1 MPKNYEIK
9 TFVKSIENIRAAA
22 RKLVKNKAYKHYKEF
37 QKDIYYKTGKD
48 RLKLRIIN
56 NETGNLIF
64 YDRKER
70 YNKRVSNYIISETK
84 NFSELDE
91 ILKKLFNIFVVVDK
105 EREIFIYDNIRIHLD
120 KVKKLGSFL
129 EIEIIYDS
137 LKEAKK
143 IMSELIEYF
152 NLEEKDFI
160 KESYSDILIR
170 KKKLNLNQLI

>member
-9 TFVKSIENIRAAA
+9 TYVNNVKNLRRDV
-22 RKLVKNKAYKHYKEF
+22 RKLVKNKTHRHCKEF

-64 YDRKER
+64 YDRKEH
-70 YNKRVSNYIISETK
+70 NKKRVSNYIISETK
-84 NFSELDE
+84 NFKELDE
-91 ILKKLFNIFVVVDK
+91 ILKKLFDIFVVVDK

-129 EIEIIYDS
+129 EIEIIYNS
-137 LKEAKK
+137 FKEAKK
-143 IMSELIEYF
+143 TMNELIEYF

-160 KESYSDILIR
+160 KESYSDMLIR
-170 KKKLNLNQLI
+170 KLKNI

>member
-9 TFVKSIENIRAAA
+9 TFVKSIENIRKAA
-22 RKLVKNKAYKHYKEF
+22 RKLIKYKTYKHYKES

-64 YDRKER
+64 YDRKEH
-70 YNKRVSNYIISETK
+70 NKKRVSNYIISETK
-84 NFSELDE
+84 NFKELDE
-91 ILKKLFNIFVVVDK
+91 TLKKLFDIFVIIDK
-105 EREIFIYDNIRIHLD
+105 EREIFVYDNIRIHLD

-129 EIEIIYDS
+129 EIEIIYGS
-137 LKEAKK
+137 FKAAKK
-143 IMSELIEYF
+143 IMNELLEYF

-160 KESYSDILIR
+160 KESYSDMLIR
-170 KKKLNLNQLI
+170 KRNKI

>member
-9 TFVKSIENIRAAA
+9 SSVKSVEYIREVA
-22 RKLVKNKAYKHYKEF
+22 RKLVKNKTHKHFKEF
-37 QKDIYYKTGKD
+37 QKDIYYDTGKG

-64 YDRKER
+64 YDRKEH
-70 YNKRVSNYIISETK
+70 NKKRVSNYIISETK
-84 NFSELDE
+84 NFKELDE

-137 LKEAKK
+137 FKEAKK
-143 IMSELIEYF
+143 TMNELIEYF

-160 KESYSDILIR
+160 KESYSDMLIR
-170 KKKLNLNQLI
+170 KRNKI

>member
-9 TFVKSIENIRAAA
+9 SFVKSIEYIREVT
-22 RKLVKNKAYKHYKEF
+22 RRLVKNKTHKHYKEF
-37 QKDIYYKTGKD
+37 QKDIYYKIDKD

-64 YDRKER
+64 YDRKEH
-70 YNKRVSNYIISETK
+70 NKKRVSNYIISETK
-84 NFSELDE
+84 NFKELDE
-91 ILKKLFNIFVVVDK
+91 ILKKLFDIFVVVDK

-137 LKEAKK
+137 FKEAKK
-143 IMSELIEYF
+143 TMNELIKYF

-160 KESYSDILIR
+160 KESYSDMLTR
-170 KKKLNLNQLI
+170 KSKYF

>member
-9 TFVKSIENIRAAA
+9 IFVKSIENIRKAA
-22 RKLVKNKAYKHYKEF
+22 RKLVTNKTYRHFKES

-70 YNKRVSNYIISETK
+70 NKKRVSNYIISETK
-84 NFSELDE
+84 NFKELDE
-91 ILKKLFNIFVVVDK
+91 ILKKLFDIFVVVDK
-105 EREIFIYDNIRIHLD
+105 EREIFVYDNIRIHLD

-137 LKEAKK
+137 FKEAKK
-143 IMSELIEYF
+143 NMNELIGYF
-152 NLEEKDFI
+152 NLDEKDFI
-160 KESYSDILIR
+160 KESYSDMLIR
-170 KKKLNLNQLI
+170 EGKTFNHLI

>member
-9 TFVKSIENIRAAA
+9 TYVNNVKNLRRDV
-22 RKLVKNKAYKHYKEF
+22 RKLVKNKTHRHYKEF

-64 YDRKER
+64 YNRKEH
-70 YNKRVSNYIISETK
+70 NKRRVSNYIISETK
-84 NFSELDE
+84 KFKELDA
-91 ILKKLFNIFVVVDK
+91 ILKKLFDIFVVVDK

-137 LKEAKK
+137 IKGAKK
-143 IMSELIEYF
+143 IMNELIEYF
-152 NLEEKDFI
+152 NLKEKDFI
-160 KESYSDILIR
+160 KESYSDMLTR
-170 KKKLNLNQLI
+170 KLKNI